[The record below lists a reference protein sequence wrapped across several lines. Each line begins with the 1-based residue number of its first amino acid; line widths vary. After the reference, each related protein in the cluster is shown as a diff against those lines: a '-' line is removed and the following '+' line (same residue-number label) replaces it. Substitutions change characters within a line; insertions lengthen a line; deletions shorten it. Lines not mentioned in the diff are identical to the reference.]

1 MFIAKM
7 NFVLRNLIKQ
17 YVVLFGLVSL
27 QKDREKKRVISTF
40 I

>member
-17 YVVLFGLVSL
+17 YMVYPSLYSSNESDHLVIVGS
-27 QKDREKKRVISTF
+27 IW
-40 I
+40 